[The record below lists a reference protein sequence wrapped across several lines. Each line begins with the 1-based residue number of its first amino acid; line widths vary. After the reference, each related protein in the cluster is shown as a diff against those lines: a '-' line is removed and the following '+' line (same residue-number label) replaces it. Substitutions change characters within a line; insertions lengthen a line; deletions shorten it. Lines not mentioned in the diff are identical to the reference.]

1 MYFEI
6 IKNIINNWDPI
17 ELLEHAPEDEYNDEI
32 LEISSRFVKE
42 VNELVCVIYNVVK
55 LSFGETFDKSLDDC
69 YLIAENIIKK
79 YKCKNN
85 I

>member
-17 ELLEHAPEDEYNDEI
+17 ELL
-32 LEISSRFVKE
+32 KE
-42 VNELVCVIYNVVK
+42 VNELVCVIYNVFK

>member
-32 LEISSRFVKE
+32 K
-42 VNELVCVIYNVVK
+42 
-55 LSFGETFDKSLDDC
+55 KSDIPGC
-69 YLIAENIIKK
+69 
-79 YKCKNN
+79 CF
-85 I
+85 